1 MQTKRSQRDVGSS
14 AELWLSF
21 INTKSLFMSI
31 KDKNYV
37 APSLF
42 NVDEEAPHEVLKEWQ
57 GMPECVNK
65 DLTPSK
71 QLLVSF
77 RNSADYRA
85 FAELV
90 GQPLT
95 PKTKSIWFPK
105 VDISRYMDKQYKYTK
120 DESDTSQE

>member
-65 DLTPSK
+65 DLTPK
-71 QLLVSF
+71 GED
-77 RNSADYRA
+77 NSWGAFLPRA
-85 FAELV
+85 GKER
-90 GQPLT
+90 PT
-95 PKTKSIWFPK
+95 PHTKTNEC
-105 VDISRYMDKQYKYTK
+105 DH
-120 DESDTSQE
+120 